1 VTLTELRAAV
11 RTRIGVPTAD
21 SFYPDATLTDL
32 VNEALAAVS
41 AEADWPW
48 LQASTTFATVAGT
61 ATYTPP
67 ADWDR
72 TRALT
77 IDGYDA
83 MDYRTLPEIREYLST
98 IRGVPRVYTVS
109 GEDLLL
115 RPTPDSTYTV
125 AHDYIVTEAPLVLD
139 ADTPLMPAQ
148 FHYSIVAFAVHLAHA
163 RNNEIG
169 SYRGAV
175 TGAAAAA
182 LAQYAQW
189 LTRMHKHRRRSSGP
203 MRVRVR
209 AGGIL

>member
-1 VTLTELRAAV
+1 MNLAALRTAV
-11 RTRIGVPTAD
+11 RTRIGVPAAD
-21 SFYPDATLTDL
+21 TFFTDTVLTDL
-32 VNEALAAVS
+32 VNEALQAVS

-48 LQASTTFATVAGT
+48 LQTSTTISTVAGT
-61 ATYTPP
+61 GTYTPP
-67 ADWDR
+67 ADWGQ

-83 MDYRTLPEIREYLST
+83 MEYRTLPEIREYLST
-98 IRGVPRVYTVS
+98 IRGVPTVYTVS
-109 GEDLLL
+109 AEAILM
-115 RPTPDSTYTV
+115 RPVPAAVYSVT
-125 AHDYIVTEAPLVLD
+125 HDYMKGEPALSGD
-139 ADTPLMPAQ
+139 SDTPLMPSQ
-148 FHYSIVAFAVHLAHA
+148 FHYAIVSFAVHLAHA

-182 LAQYAQW
+182 LQQYQLW
-189 LTRMHKHRRRSSGP
+189 LGRMHSQRRRSSGP